1 MAKKNALF
9 AGSWRQVFFI
19 ANGPHLKNSGGLLHR
34 QGSSSAILDILPF
47 WQTGQ
52 TLTSIPQILSNCSCQ
67 VSGLL
72 SSFAMVLPTPR
83 ILRHTAMALFRFLFA
98 SKPKW
103 RILT

>member
-67 VSGLL
+67 VSCLR
-72 SSFAMVLPTPR
+72 SSFAKGFPAPR
-83 ILRHTAMALFRFLFA
+83 IFRHTAMAVSRFLFA
-98 SKPKW
+98 SKPK
-103 RILT
+103 